1 MCIRDRYSKEQLEK
15 LAADGNTKAKELLK
29 VISTKEKE
37 SGWDPIEGWNKIE
50 GKPPGAPDYWDQMD
64 GEAKQDWIDQN
75 SPAWGGELPGDQEP
89 TDWDKDWVF
98 VGDVYKP
105 RELSPTQFN
114 SLSRDNK
121 LDFYKSAAPS
131 WFWFTHQ
138 DDDGNIIGNNYSGHP
153 GMLVPAQSRPSEYY
167 GQPESGYGTPGFNYE
182 TNSGGTPWT
191 FIGWDDIPKY
201 RASQQEASVS
211 DKAPARSDF
220 PNTRSGA
227 QQYMDAKKA
236 YETQTEKKTVESA
249 FKIDEPIS
257 KEIRDETIK
266 IYEKDPD
273 LFRQMALEN
282 IPDELDDRFDYRF
295 GGQWQ
300 DRYADAPYREA
311 AQMAKYN
318 AERGRDFPINIEGS
332 NFYGVVKKPY
342 TYDYSQAVQD
352 SDPWARQMHGRT
364 IDAAYFPTGTLS
376 LIHI

>member
-1 MCIRDRYSKEQLEK
+1 ML
-15 LAADGNTKAKELLK
+15 
-29 VISTKEKE
+29 
-37 SGWDPIEGWNKIE
+37 
-50 GKPPGAPDYWDQMD
+50 
-64 GEAKQDWIDQN
+64 
-75 SPAWGGELPGDQEP
+75 
-89 TDWDKDWVF
+89 

-167 GQPESGYGTPGFNYE
+167 GQPASGYGTPGFNYE

-257 KEIRDETIK
+257 KEI
-266 IYEKDPD
+266 
-273 LFRQMALEN
+273 
-282 IPDELDDRFDYRF
+282 
-295 GGQWQ
+295 
-300 DRYADAPYREA
+300 
-311 AQMAKYN
+311 
-318 AERGRDFPINIEGS
+318 
-332 NFYGVVKKPY
+332 
-342 TYDYSQAVQD
+342 
-352 SDPWARQMHGRT
+352 
-364 IDAAYFPTGTLS
+364 LS